1 MPPPHIANL
10 NIVQDTQAHAAPV
23 TLRRGIKQA
32 TFVIRDGDG
41 ISDGGQ
47 GLKYNFSHIFSII
60 YVYIFLLIYA
70 SSRRR
75 ARRRPLRNPNP
86 LQPCATIESTGGRAA
101 SQQAAGGDKSGGA
114 PSGPPNSR
122 LPSPYIW

>member
-1 MPPPHIANL
+1 MHPPHIANL

-32 TFVIRDGDG
+32 TYVIHDGDG

-60 YVYIFLLIYA
+60 YVYIFLLSCIMSYLRGKKGTLELGA
-70 SSRRR
+70 CVMVGEPHHTKPPTRQP
-75 ARRRPLRNPNP
+75 AAVRRP
-86 LQPCATIESTGGRAA
+86 RAA
-101 SQQAAGGDKSGGA
+101 AA
-114 PSGPPNSR
+114 
-122 LPSPYIW
+122 